1 VLQEVCKLAL
11 RQEELTACLSHICR
25 VDFMDKTV
33 KKICEKHGLDKKIV
47 EEIINCSSVK
57 DEKKRLKKISSL
69 LERL

>member
-1 VLQEVCKLAL
+1 MCSKRFANWPCVRKNN
-11 RQEELTACLSHICR
+11 ACLSHICR